1 MIAGLPPDNRMVSLA
16 SLWRR
21 LPALVVTCLAVA
33 VLDSGVVF
41 AKDAAPAAAKL
52 PEPLTRE
59 TARELVSRLSD
70 AEVRALLL
78 QQLDRTAAKAAEAPG
93 EAESAGMLGS
103 MHRGAGAARDGI
115 AQIVEAVRTLP
126 EATRATIA
134 HLSEPD
140 GIGVLGRALAMF
152 AAALVVSALVEWVV
166 RRASSRR
173 REALRTRPSE
183 GPLSDAIRLLMR
195 AALEVGYVLVF
206 GAVGLALFFALWQG
220 HETRRMLLLG
230 LLGAVVVARIVYALA
245 SFLLAPSRPAHRLLP
260 LDDATAATLTRTVT
274 AVTAIAGLIAALG
287 ETYAAAGADDA
298 ISETIGLIL
307 GLAIVA
313 ICIAAIWRVRKPI
326 GDLIRGAGGAS
337 PITGWIAD
345 LWPFA
350 AIVYVLSIFSGRVW
364 ETITGTEA
372 GRGEGILSLAILV
385 GIPVADYALSR
396 MLTVAVS
403 SPQAAGPSILRQL
416 VVSYE
421 PVLRR
426 VIHILLIVVAVLALA
441 ELWDLDLFGMAQRSL
456 GGQIASS
463 LLGIGLVLLIGYIS
477 WEVARTAIDRRLAV
491 EANVPESA
499 PTSRLRTLLPLL
511 RVFIAITLVVM
522 TALSVLAALGVNI
535 LPLLAGAGI
544 VGVAIGFGSQTL
556 VKDIVSGAFFLMDDA
571 FRIGEYIEV
580 GDAKGVVEKITVRA
594 VFLRHHRGALNVL
607 PYGQIARLRNTS
619 RDWMIMTL
627 DFPLALE
634 TDLRKV
640 KKIIKAVG
648 EQVAADPEL
657 GPALLSPLKS
667 QGVIATDESSLTL
680 RVKYMVRR
688 PGDEAFLIRRMAYEN
703 ILKAFKEQGIEFAS
717 RRVAVYVPPGE
728 ERDMKGLAAAALP
741 AIEAQALE
749 DKGKAK

>member
-1 MIAGLPPDNRMVSLA
+1 MVSLV
-16 SLWRR
+16 SSWRR
-21 LPALVVTCLAVA
+21 LAALAVSCIA
-33 VLDSGVVF
+33 VAALGSGVAF
-41 AKDAAPAAAKL
+41 AKDAAPTAAKL
-52 PEPLTRE
+52 PEPLTPE

-70 AEVRALLL
+70 EEVRKLLL
-78 QQLDRTAAKAAEAPG
+78 QQLDRAAAKSAEAPK
-93 EAESAGMLGS
+93 ETASTGMLGS
-103 MHRGAGAARDGI
+103 MHRGAGAAREGI
-115 AQIVEAVRTLP
+115 AHIVEAVRTLP
-126 EATRATIA
+126 EATRATIT

-140 GIGVLGRALAMF
+140 GVGVLGLALAMF

-166 RRASSRR
+166 RRASARWR
-173 REALRTRPSE
+173 DALRTRPSE

-195 AALEVGYVLVF
+195 AAVEVGYVLVF
-206 GAVGLALFFALWQG
+206 AAVGLALFFAFWQG

-245 SFLLAPSRPAHRLLP
+245 DFLLAPSRPALRLLP

-274 AVTAIAGLIAALG
+274 AVAAISGLAVALRH
-287 ETYAAAGADDA
+287 TYAAAGADIA
-298 ISETIGLIL
+298 VSEAVALIL
-307 GLAIVA
+307 GLAVIA
-313 ICIAAIWRVRKPI
+313 IAIAAIWRVRKPI
-326 GDLIRGAGGAS
+326 GDLIRRAGGGS

-364 ETITGTEA
+364 ETITGAEA

-385 GIPVADYALSR
+385 AIPVADYALSR
-396 MLTVAVS
+396 MLTAAVS
-403 SPQAAGPSILRQL
+403 SPRQPESSILRQL
-416 VVSYE
+416 AVSYE

-426 VIHILLIVVAVLALA
+426 VIHILLVVIALLALA

-477 WEVARTAIDRRLAV
+477 WEIARTAIDRRLAV
-491 EANVPESA
+491 EANVPEGA

-511 RVFIAITLVVM
+511 RLFIAITLVVM

-571 FRIGEYIEV
+571 FRVGEYIEV
-580 GDAKGVVEKITVRA
+580 GDAKGTVEKITVRA

-728 ERDMKGLAAAALP
+728 ERDLKGVAAAALP

-749 DKGKAK
+749 SKGKAAT